1 MEQAGT
7 LAGAI
12 ALLRAQPWDV
22 VIADLGLP
30 DSSGAATLAALSGH
44 GARVIP
50 ISGSPPSDVEGVVG
64 KTSGVGA
71 LMDEIDKAAAGRDG
85 GEWAQRVLVLEERMR
100 RVEGK
105 VDGISA
111 IAANVE
117 LLVQRDA
124 EERRAWLD
132 LRRRLVDCVE
142 GLFKE
147 LVVIAGGLLG
157 STPIRW
163 ALAAAIITAIPGAA
177 GTFALMQSAGPAVV
191 HAVMAEPPASPE
203 PVPTDP

>member
-1 MEQAGT
+1 M
-7 LAGAI
+7 
-12 ALLRAQPWDV
+12 

-44 GARVIP
+44 GVRVIP
-50 ISGSPPSDVEGVVG
+50 ISGSPPAGLEGVVG

-71 LMDEIDKAAAGRDG
+71 LMDEIDKAAEGDG
-85 GEWAQRVLVLEERMR
+85 GWAARVVVLEERMR

-105 VDGISA
+105 VDGIPA

-132 LRRRLVDCVE
+132 LRRRLVDCTDAL
-142 GLFKE
+142 GKE
-147 LVVIAGGLLG
+147 LVKIAGGLLG

-163 ALAAAIITAIPGAA
+163 AIAAAIITAIPGAA
-177 GTFALMQSAGPAVV
+177 GTFALMQAAGPAVV
-191 HAVMAEPPASPE
+191 HAVMPE
-203 PVPTDP
+203 QAPEAPESGKSGP